1 VELVLLDLG
10 FVFRSSENICKEVLG
25 ETEGVVREASEYEL
39 EECRDFEGEL
49 IGDFRGLVTGYWSK
63 GHRYSGT
70 SAQSC
75 GNLKSAS

>member
-10 FVFRSSENICKEVLG
+10 FRSSENTCKEVLG
-25 ETEGVVREASEYEL
+25 ETEGVVRDAFEDEL
-39 EECRDFEGEL
+39 EEYRDFEGEL
-49 IGDFRGLVTGYWSK
+49 RGDIRGLVTGYWSK

-75 GNLKSAS
+75 GNLKSE